1 MSDALKARALRLL
14 SGREHSRAE
23 RARKLGSEANG
34 DELDA
39 LLDRL
44 ESLDLLSDA
53 RFAQSY
59 VRSRQ
64 ARMGDRRLRMELKQK
79 GVPEHLI
86 EHALEDATDTDDTAR
101 ARVVWQKKF
110 GRQPADAREWARQ
123 ARFLQGRGFAA
134 DVIHRILKDCDDEPA

>member
-1 MSDALKARALRLL
+1 MADALKARALRLL

-23 RARKLGSEANG
+23 LARKLGSEGNR

-53 RFAQSY
+53 RFAESY

-64 ARMGDRRLRMELKQK
+64 TRMGNRRLRLELKQK
-79 GVPEHLI
+79 GVPDHLI
-86 EHALEDATDTDDTAR
+86 DAALEEATDSDDAVR
-101 ARVVWQKKF
+101 AREVWEKKF
-110 GRQPADAREWARQ
+110 GRQPVDAREWAKQ

-134 DVIHRILKDCDDEPA
+134 DVIHKILKDRDDEPA

>member
-1 MSDALKARALRLL
+1 MADALKARALRLL

-23 RARKLGSEANG
+23 LARKLGSEANQ

-53 RFAQSY
+53 RFAESY

-64 ARMGDRRLRMELKQK
+64 ARIGNRRLRMELRQK
-79 GVPEHLI
+79 GVADDLI
-86 EHALEDATDTDDTAR
+86 DSALNESVDTDDAAR
-101 ARVVWQKKF
+101 AREVWEKKF

-123 ARFLQGRGFAA
+123 ARFLQSRGFAA
-134 DVIHRILKDCDDEPA
+134 DVIHQILKDGGDEPA

>member
-1 MSDALKARALRLL
+1 MADALKARALRLL

-23 RARKLGSEANG
+23 LARKLGSEANQ

-53 RFAQSY
+53 RFAESY

-64 ARMGDRRLRMELKQK
+64 ARIGNRRLRMELRQK
-79 GVPEHLI
+79 GVADDLI
-86 EHALEDATDTDDTAR
+86 DSALNEGVDTDDAAR
-101 ARVVWQKKF
+101 AREVWEKKF

-123 ARFLQGRGFAA
+123 ARFLQSRGFAA
-134 DVIHRILKDCDDEPA
+134 DVIHQILKDGGDEPA

>member
-23 RARKLGSEANG
+23 LARKLGSEANG

-79 GVPEHLI
+79 GVPDHLI
-86 EHALEDATDTDDTAR
+86 DHALEDATDTDDTAR
-101 ARVVWQKKF
+101 ARAVWARKF